1 MHSTT
6 LCSYQMLKLS
16 RWKCE
21 LTLLRRED
29 GDDYACENDV
39 AQHNYENFLTYFFG
53 SVIKE
58 LESE

>member
-1 MHSTT
+1 
-6 LCSYQMLKLS
+6 MLKLS

-21 LTLLRRED
+21 LTLLRSED